1 MTAIKMD
8 EIKRLL
14 NLHSYYILDTP
25 PEIDFDQLTD
35 LAAYICATPMAVIT
49 LVDEKRQWFKSAF
62 GLAMRETDRSIA
74 FCAHTIQG
82 KEPLV
87 VENASEDSRF
97 SNNPLVTSD
106 FHLRFYLGVPL
117 VSPEGYLL
125 GTLAVMDKQPRKME
139 HAQIR
144 ALMVLANQVM
154 VNLVTHRQRH
164 LSEKVADERMKEII
178 AAEQNIRELKIIEQR
193 LYESEERFKLIAKAT
208 ADAIWDW
215 NLQTDEVWWND
226 GIKTLF
232 GYEFED
238 LERNSASWT
247 SRIHPEDLGQVIKGI
262 SDTIDG
268 NNNNWLEEYR
278 FRRSDGTYAYVNDR
292 GFVIRNTEGKAV
304 RMVGGMTD
312 ITAAKYA
319 AMELQQ
325 LDEIRSAQRV
335 AELANQAKSN
345 FLATMSHEIRTPISG
360 VIGMVDVLHQTSLKG
375 YQVEMI
381 DIIKDSATALLSII
395 DDILDFSKI
404 ESGKLELEA
413 ISFSLEQCINNVCV
427 LLDRMA
433 MEKNVELS
441 IFTSHHLP
449 ALIIGDE
456 LRLRQVLI
464 NLINNAIKFS
474 SSIQGGKVRLNVHIT
489 QKLTKSIVI
498 QFEIIDNGIG
508 MSAQTMRNLFTPF
521 MQADASTS
529 RHYGGT
535 GLGLTITWHL
545 VERMGGEIHV
555 ESTPG
560 AGSTFRVNL
569 PFSIPVAPE
578 STMPEWQMENTLCI
592 VVGAYHG
599 LADVWAEYLSSLQGK
614 VIRYESIDQVMLTN
628 ELLTYSIK
636 RCLLLLDYNQAAPD
650 NLEEYQVLK
659 KTIDLEVAFLLIGRG
674 YRREIRKDSFG
685 MVHIDGNAL
694 SRTRFIEAVSVA
706 LGYREL
712 NISVKHGHD
721 EKRFQPPSRELAIAR
736 RQLILLA
743 EDNETNQKVIRHQL
757 SLLGY
762 AVDIAANGVEAL
774 EKLKDTPYGLLI
786 TDLHMPHMDGYQLI
800 SHIRSADAPM
810 CDIPIIALSANA
822 LREETE
828 ICKGLGVNECLVK
841 PALLHKLKGVL
852 DIYFEHKQNNSD
864 ANGES
869 KAFHGEN
876 IHFNVDF
883 LMELVGDERDIVVE
897 FLQEYLANA
906 TSLKA
911 AINNAYTANDFF
923 NLTAEAHKLKSSSRS
938 VGAFVFGEIC
948 EQLENYKNLPEETS
962 IEFLIK
968 KLNREF
974 DFLDDAINQF
984 IIGCQEFISDE
995 KS

>member
-1 MTAIKMD
+1 MD

-49 LVDEKRQWFKSAF
+49 LVDEKRQWFKSVF
-62 GLAMRETDRSIA
+62 GLAIRETDRSIA

-82 KEPLV
+82 KEPLI
-87 VENASEDSRF
+87 VENAGEDSRF
-97 SNNPLVTSD
+97 SNNPLVTGD

-117 VSPEGYLL
+117 VSPEGYVL

-164 LSEKVADERMKEII
+164 LSERVADERMKEII

-262 SDTIDG
+262 SATVDG
-268 NNNNWLEEYR
+268 NNNNWMEEYR

-325 LDEIRSAQRV
+325 LEEIRSAQRV

-381 DIIKDSATALLSII
+381 DIIKDSANALLSII

-413 ISFSLEQCINNVCV
+413 ASFSLEQCVNNVCV

-441 IFTSHHLP
+441 ILTSHHLP

-474 SSIQGGKVRLNVHIT
+474 SSIHGGKVRLNVHIK
-489 QKLTKSIVI
+489 QKLTKSIVV
-498 QFEIIDNGIG
+498 QFEVIDNGIG
-508 MSAQTMRNLFTPF
+508 MSAETMRNLFTPF

-529 RHYGGT
+529 RRYGGT

-560 AGSTFRVNL
+560 AGSIFRVNL
-569 PFSIPVAPE
+569 PFSIPLDSVDPA
-578 STMPEWQMENTLCI
+578 MPDWEMGNTLCV
-592 VVGAYHG
+592 VVGEYQG
-599 LADVWAEYLSSLQGK
+599 MADVWAEYLSSLQGK
-614 VIRYESIDQVMLTN
+614 VIRYQSIDQVLLTG

-636 RCLLLLDYNQAAPD
+636 RCLLLLDYNQMAPD
-650 NLEEYQVLK
+650 TLEEYLALQK
-659 KTIDLEVAFLLIGRG
+659 DINLEMAFLRIGRG
-674 YRREIRKDSFG
+674 YRREVRKDRFG
-685 MVHIDGNAL
+685 VVHIDGNAL
-694 SRTRFIEAVSVA
+694 SRARFIEAVGVA
-706 LGYREL
+706 LGYREI
-712 NISVKHGHD
+712 NNPVKRGHD

-736 RQLILLA
+736 RQLILLV

-762 AVDIAANGVEAL
+762 AIDIAANGIEAL
-774 EKLKDTPYGLLI
+774 EKLKDTPYGLVL
-786 TDLHMPHMDGYQLI
+786 TDLHMPKMDGYQLI
-800 SHIRSADAPM
+800 PHIRSADAPV
-810 CDIPIIALSANA
+810 CDIPIVALSANA

-828 ICKGLGVNECLVK
+828 MCKALGANECLVK
-841 PALLHKLKGVL
+841 PALLHELKSVL
-852 DIYFEHKQNNSD
+852 DVYFEHKENTPDSNTEKKS
-864 ANGES
+864 
-869 KAFHGEN
+869 FHSEN
-876 IHFNVDF
+876 VHFNVDF
-883 LMELVGDERDIVVE
+883 LMELVGDERNIVVE

-906 TSLKA
+906 ALLKA
-911 AINNAYTANDFF
+911 AINHAYTEKDFV
-923 NLTAEAHKLKSSSRS
+923 NLTAESHKLKSSSRS

-948 EQLENYKNLPEETS
+948 EQLENYKNLPEETN
-962 IEFLIK
+962 IEFLIQ

-995 KS
+995 ES